1 MKKHKRNSFEPV
13 TEQGYKK
20 GYLMRKI
27 QEDEAETE
35 IEEFSYDQPTAPQPE
50 AMSRPPNVDA

>member
-1 MKKHKRNSFEPV
+1 V